1 MRTLVATLFAA
12 MYTSVD
18 ALTREHTEPDQYA
31 ECIFTMNLDYNGDGE
46 YTAPLDAIAVFKFEG
61 GGSET
66 LVVDYGFEGGLERNV
81 YVLSIFV

>member
-12 MYTSVD
+12 MYTSAD
-18 ALTREHTEPDQYA
+18 AHRLVYTEPDQYA
-31 ECIFTMNLDYNGDGE
+31 ECTFYMNEDYRGPGE
-46 YTAPLDAIAVFKFEG
+46 YTASLDAIAVLKFEG
-61 GGSET
+61 GGSDT